1 VTARLLVTVRCQ
13 AHAARLLALQTYGM
27 AEPRPDVRSPD
38 GLWQWDGTAWRPTY
52 PAAATVRFDG
62 NSPPRWR
69 RWTVAAGGWAVVL
82 GVASGAVAAA
92 TVYGDPGPV
101 TRDDGTWH
109 TKIPSPPLWAT
120 VLAHIAVALIAL
132 GTALLLAAVGH
143 AMYAWIGARKKV
155 KT

>member
-1 VTARLLVTVRCQ
+1 LAPHISGGGHSARRRELPTA
-13 AHAARLLALQTYGM
+13 
-27 AEPRPDVRSPD
+27 
-38 GLWQWDGTAWRPTY
+38 
-52 PAAATVRFDG
+52 
-62 NSPPRWR
+62 
-69 RWTVAAGGWAVVL
+69 VAAVDGRSGRAVVL
-82 GVASGAVAAA
+82 GVAGGAVAAA

-101 TRDDGTWH
+101 MRDDGTWY
-109 TKIPSPPLWAT
+109 TKIPSPPLWAN

>member
-1 VTARLLVTVRCQ
+1 VTVRLLVTVRCQ
-13 AHAARLLALQTYGM
+13 VDAARLLALQTYGM

-52 PAAATVRFDG
+52 
-62 NSPPRWR
+62 S
-69 RWTVAAGGWAVVL
+69 
-82 GVASGAVAAA
+82 AAA

-101 TRDDGTWH
+101 MRDDGTWY
-109 TKIPSPPLWAT
+109 TKIPSPPLWAN